1 MALIPKFFM
10 DAVLSIGERKS
21 NGKVHW
27 MGTGF
32 FVSKE
37 AVGGKS
43 LVFLITN
50 RHVLEGEKSVVIR
63 LKEKDTG
70 ELKEVDLPLAD
81 GNGRRLYTV
90 NPNEGVDIAAMLME
104 AGRLEGIYSKLSSFD
119 FDAHSLTSE
128 EFLEQ
133 GGDAGS
139 MVYMLG
145 FPMELVE
152 ARSNTPICRM
162 GCVARMDP
170 AEISE
175 SRHFLLDMQTFPGNS
190 GSPVVTKPELTR
202 LQGTKS
208 LEKAALI
215 GIVYGHL
222 PYKEYLMNIQT
233 KSIMETR
240 SENSGIALAN
250 PVEYIMQTV
259 ELELIRVFGV
269 LVLNAPTGKSASGA
283 AGKS

>member
-1 MALIPKFFM
+1 M
-10 DAVLSIGERKS
+10 
-21 NGKVHW
+21 
-27 MGTGF
+27 
-32 FVSKE
+32 
-37 AVGGKS
+37 
-43 LVFLITN
+43 
-50 RHVLEGEKSVVIR
+50 
-63 LKEKDTG
+63 
-70 ELKEVDLPLAD
+70 DLPLAD
-81 GNGRRLYTV
+81 EKGKRLYSV
-90 NPNEGVDIAAMLME
+90 NPNAGVDIAAILME
-104 AGRLEGIYSKLSSFD
+104 AGRLSGIYSKLLSFD
-119 FDAHSLTSE
+119 FDAHSLTSD

-145 FPMELVE
+145 FPMGLVE
-152 ARSNTPICRM
+152 DCSNTPICRM

-170 AEISE
+170 AEISG

-208 LEKAALI
+208 PEKAALI

-259 ELELIRVFGV
+259 ELEMIRVFGA
-269 LVLNAPTGKSASGA
+269 LVLNAHIGTESGEA
-283 AGKS
+283 VRS

>member
-10 DAVLSIGERKS
+10 DAVLSIGERIGS
-21 NGKVHW
+21 GEVHW

-32 FVSKE
+32 FVSKD
-37 AVGGKS
+37 VGEGKS
-43 LVFLITN
+43 FVFLITN
-50 RHVLEGEKSVVIR
+50 RHVLEGKKSAVIR

-70 ELKEVDLPLAD
+70 KLQEVDLPLAD
-81 GNGRRLYTV
+81 EKGKRLYSV
-90 NPNEGVDIAAMLME
+90 NPNAGVDIAAILME
-104 AGRLEGIYSKLSSFD
+104 AGRLSGIYSKLLSFD
-119 FDAHSLTSE
+119 FDAHSLTSD

-139 MVYMLG
+139 IVYMLG

-152 ARSNTPICRM
+152 AGNNTPICRM

-170 AEISE
+170 AEISD
-175 SRHFLLDMQTFPGNS
+175 SRNFLLDIQNFPGNS
-190 GSPVVTKPELTR
+190 GSPVVTKPEHTR
-202 LQGTKS
+202 IEGTKS

-215 GIVYGHL
+215 GIVHGYF
-222 PYKEYLMNIQT
+222 PYEEQLLNTQT
-233 KSIMETR
+233 GRKVEIR

-259 ELELIRVFGV
+259 GMELFRVFG
-269 LVLNAPTGKSASGA
+269 APSVKVPGKSESVTAVS
-283 AGKS
+283 S